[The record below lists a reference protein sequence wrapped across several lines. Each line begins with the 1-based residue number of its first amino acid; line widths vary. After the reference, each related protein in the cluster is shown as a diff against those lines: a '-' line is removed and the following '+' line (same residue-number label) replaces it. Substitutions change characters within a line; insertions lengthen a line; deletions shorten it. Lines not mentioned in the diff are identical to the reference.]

1 MSQGGGNIPSC
12 EFDNAVRR
20 WQSELS
26 LPPRDGYE
34 LQDDCRNPST
44 LALKS
49 SEISFGCWL

>member
-1 MSQGGGNIPSC
+1 MSQGGGKIPSC